1 LLEKEILQF
10 FKETNGKLDRSFSI
24 KMEVENKV
32 SLPSQEKEI
41 FGEGVEV

>member
-1 LLEKEILQF
+1 LFEKGILQI
-10 FKETNGKLDRSFSI
+10 FKETNGKLGPSFSI

-41 FGEGVEV
+41 FAEGVEV